1 PAAEDGAG
9 PGREAQILDVEHRE
23 GPAVTERERLLHAA
37 ENDGRRLG
45 HGSGPTD
52 CSTRGAAL
60 GAPLPVTPST
70 DRDGIDRH
78 ADPTAQQQGAEDEQ
92 ELVRLVLGQLVEV
105 ENLHDV
111 AATVPEEIGVER
123 QREKAECL
131 SLILR
136 VGRSEEH
143 TSELQSR

>member
-1 PAAEDGAG
+1 TAAGGA
-9 PGREAQILDVEHRE
+9 P
-23 GPAVTERERLLHAA
+23 
-37 ENDGRRLG
+37 
-45 HGSGPTD
+45 
-52 CSTRGAAL
+52 L
-60 GAPLPVTPST
+60 GAPLPITPST

-123 QREKAECL
+123 QREKAEGL
-131 SLILR
+131 SRIIR